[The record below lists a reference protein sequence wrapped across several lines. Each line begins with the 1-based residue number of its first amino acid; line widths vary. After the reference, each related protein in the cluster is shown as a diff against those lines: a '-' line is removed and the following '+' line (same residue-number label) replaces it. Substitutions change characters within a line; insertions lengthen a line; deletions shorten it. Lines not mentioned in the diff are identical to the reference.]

1 MQYFHKI
8 STNKYLKS
16 SYYLQVLGAGLLQS
30 EVLSGMVFK
39 RQVEGD
45 ITSVTK
51 AKVAVYSCPVDI
63 TQTETKGTVL
73 IKSADELLN
82 FSRGEESLLEKQIK
96 DIADAGVK
104 VVVAGAKFGDM
115 ALHFLNKYGLMAVR
129 LNSKFD
135 LRRLAKTV
143 NATVS
148 DYFYNITCTVNSTK
162 LPPVQRNMPCQYV
175 DICAAVCTVDI

>member
-1 MQYFHKI
+1 
-8 STNKYLKS
+8 
-16 SYYLQVLGAGLLQS
+16 
-30 EVLSGMVFK
+30 MVFK
-39 RQVEGD
+39 RELEGD
-45 ITSVTK
+45 VTSGTNV
-51 AKVAVYSCPVDI
+51 KVAVYSCPIDI

-73 IKSADELLN
+73 IKTADELLN
-82 FSRGEESLLEKQIK
+82 FSRGEESQLEKQIK

-115 ALHFLNKYGLMAVR
+115 ALHFLNKFGLMAVR

-148 DYFYNITCTVNSTK
+148 MILISFQQVYLLIE
-162 LPPVQRNMPCQYV
+162 R
-175 DICAAVCTVDI
+175 

>member
-1 MQYFHKI
+1 MFRR
-8 STNKYLKS
+8 
-16 SYYLQVLGAGLLQS
+16 
-30 EVLSGMVFK
+30 E
-39 RQVEGD
+39 VEGD
-45 ITSVTK
+45 VPSAAK

-73 IKSADELLN
+73 IKSADELMD

-96 DIADAGVK
+96 DIAGTGVK
-104 VVVAGAKFGDM
+104 VIVAGAKFGDM
-115 ALHFLNKYGLMAVR
+115 ALHFLNKHGVMAVR

-148 DYFYNITCTVNSTK
+148 IFFEIVCQTISNQICPLNRSLKHFIHYFQYFFSVCEYQY
-162 LPPVQRNMPCQYV
+162 LPILLIQYT
-175 DICAAVCTVDI
+175 DMTTTLL

>member
-1 MQYFHKI
+1 
-8 STNKYLKS
+8 
-16 SYYLQVLGAGLLQS
+16 
-30 EVLSGMVFK
+30 MVFK
-39 RQVEGD
+39 REVEGD
-45 ITSVTK
+45 ITAATK

-73 IKSADELLN
+73 IKTADELLN

-96 DIADAGVK
+96 EIADAGVK

-148 DYFYNITCTVNSTK
+148 K
-162 LPPVQRNMPCQYV
+162 
-175 DICAAVCTVDI
+175 

>member
-1 MQYFHKI
+1 
-8 STNKYLKS
+8 
-16 SYYLQVLGAGLLQS
+16 
-30 EVLSGMVFK
+30 MVFK
-39 RQVEGD
+39 REVEGD
-45 ITSVTK
+45 VTSAKK

-82 FSRGEESLLEKQIK
+82 FSRGEESQLEKQIK
-96 DIADAGVK
+96 EIADSGVT

-115 ALHFLNKYGLMAVR
+115 ALHFLNKYGVMAVR

-148 DYFYNITCTVNSTK
+148 RNVEHLFLLWLASNNNSP
-162 LPPVQRNMPCQYV
+162 L
-175 DICAAVCTVDI
+175 

>member
-1 MQYFHKI
+1 MCVVQKCKKI
-8 STNKYLKS
+8 NMLF
-16 SYYLQVLGAGLLQS
+16 QILGAGLLQS

-39 RQVEGD
+39 REVEGD
-45 ITSVTK
+45 INLTTK

-73 IKSADELLN
+73 IKTAHELLN
-82 FSRGEESLLEKQIK
+82 FSKGEESHLEKQIK
-96 DIADAGVK
+96 AIADAGVK

-115 ALHFLNKYGLMAVR
+115 ALHFLNKFGVMAVR

-148 DYFYNITCTVNSTK
+148 IMLYTYI
-162 LPPVQRNMPCQYV
+162 L
-175 DICAAVCTVDI
+175 

>member
-1 MQYFHKI
+1 MYFFI
-8 STNKYLKS
+8 CF
-16 SYYLQVLGAGLLQS
+16 QVLGAGLLQS

-39 RQVEGD
+39 REVEGD
-45 ITSVTK
+45 VSSASQ

-73 IKSADELLN
+73 IKTADELLD

-96 DIADAGVK
+96 DIADSGVK
-104 VVVAGAKFGDM
+104 VIVAGAKFGDM
-115 ALHFLNKYGLMAVR
+115 ALHFLNKYGVMAVR

-135 LRRLAKTV
+135 LRRLARTV

-148 DYFYNITCTVNSTK
+148 NYKYKVIRK
-162 LPPVQRNMPCQYV
+162 LEFLH
-175 DICAAVCTVDI
+175 

>member
-1 MQYFHKI
+1 
-8 STNKYLKS
+8 
-16 SYYLQVLGAGLLQS
+16 
-30 EVLSGMVFK
+30 MVFK
-39 RQVEGD
+39 REVEGD

-51 AKVAVYSCPVDI
+51 AKVVVYSCPVDI

-96 DIADAGVK
+96 DIAESGVN

-135 LRRLAKTV
+135 LRRLARTV

-148 DYFYNITCTVNSTK
+148 NCTLTLFLVFIICIVDYQDSSCIKCENQYNLYILKDLCSII
-162 LPPVQRNMPCQYV
+162 L
-175 DICAAVCTVDI
+175 